1 MRVDIYTLWIFIP
14 DALLITL
21 IASSKAEPEYI
32 LANFSSP
39 E

>member
-21 IASSKAEPEYI
+21 MAPLKAEPEYV
-32 LANFSSP
+32 LANFPSP